1 MAFRVYVIDRSP
13 AVHRIVEQALGP
25 EGYEVVTCKDGL
37 YAIDE
42 AKQLRPDIIIADYH
56 LEGVAFDIF
65 CERLKKAKLLPA
77 CFLVALTDPAE
88 YLDEDQLRSLG
99 AKAFLQ
105 KPFQGDHLIQIIKKS
120 RNQTLGAERAAA
132 KTQDLHGRE
141 ASRGREPARTGQMP
155 DAELEEA
162 MRGLFSNFLQLIK
175 ERTELTVLQ
184 QLPDLVA
191 SAVTTHL
198 QQIVRTE
205 VPAQVASALPR
216 EQLTKIAQ
224 DAVQQGIPEIVA
236 QHITGMGSMIQ
247 QHLTEAVRQQLPEV
261 LKTQSSS
268 IENLVKKAAEEAA
281 SQYARQAA
289 EVITP
294 KVQREIAKEVVE
306 QVVRQVVPDLAE
318 AAIKKEIERLTG
330 SK

>member
-42 AKQLRPDIIIADYH
+42 AKQLQPDIIIADYH

-105 KPFQGDHLIQIIKKS
+105 KPFQGDHLIQVLKMS
-120 RNQTLGAERAAA
+120 RPETLGAERAAS
-132 KTQDLHGRE
+132 KTQHMHGRE
-141 ASRGREPARTGQMP
+141 ASRGREPARTGEMP

-198 QQIVRTE
+198 QQVIRTE
-205 VPAQVASALPR
+205 IPAQVASALPS
-216 EQLTKIAQ
+216 EQLVQIAQ
-224 DAVQQGIPEIVA
+224 DAVRQGIPEIVA
-236 QHITGMGSMIQ
+236 QHITVMGSMIQ

-261 LKTQSSS
+261 LKEQSSS
-268 IENLVKKAAEEAA
+268 IENLVKKTAEEAA

-318 AAIKKEIERLTG
+318 AAIKKEIERLTA

>member
-42 AKQLRPDIIIADYH
+42 AKQLQPDIIIADYH

-88 YLDEDQLRSLG
+88 HLDEDQLRSLG
-99 AKAFLQ
+99 AKAFLE
-105 KPFQGDHLIQIIKKS
+105 KPFQGDHLIQVLKKS
-120 RNQTLGAERAAA
+120 RHETLGAER
-132 KTQDLHGRE
+132 T
-141 ASRGREPARTGQMP
+141 ASKAQHIHGREPARTGQMP

-175 ERTELTVLQ
+175 DRTELTVSQ
-184 QLPDLVA
+184 QLPDLIA

-205 VPAQVASALPR
+205 LPAQVASALPR

-224 DAVQQGIPEIVA
+224 DALQQGIPEIVA

-247 QHLTEAVRQQLPEV
+247 QHLTEVVRQQLPEV
-261 LKTQSSS
+261 LKEQSSS

-289 EVITP
+289 EVIIP
-294 KVQREIAKEVVE
+294 EVEREIAKEAVE
-306 QVVRQVVPDLAE
+306 QLVRQVVPDLAE
-318 AAIKKEIERLTG
+318 AAIKKEIERLTA